1 MRRLR
6 SYRFE
11 SGSGYLLPVAQM
23 VEHTSPHGKGPNAG
37 VGVCLQALALGGRR
51 FESDREDLKYLF
63 NGEHL

>member
-1 MRRLR
+1 
-6 SYRFE
+6 
-11 SGSGYLLPVAQM
+11 M